1 MGNKDIAETESTS
14 IIQVIEKVA
23 TNPDVDVDKMEKLL
37 QMQERILDRNAE
49 TAFAAAMTNVQSLL
63 PTVLQNADNPQTHS
77 RYSNYEIISRTIK
90 PIYTKEGFS
99 LTFSEGESSKENYI
113 RINAIIRH
121 NQGHKESH
129 YLDMP
134 LDSAGI
140 KGNVNKTPTHATG
153 STYSYGRR
161 YLTCM
166 IFDVAT
172 GDDVDGNQ
180 PLTLISEDQ
189 LQEIVEL
196 IAAKGA
202 DKEGFLKFLKLDSL
216 DKLPASSFAG
226 AYAALKAKK

>member
-1 MGNKDIAETESTS
+1 MSNDIAEVGSTS

-49 TAFAAAMTNVQSLL
+49 TAFAAAMTKVQNEL
-63 PTVLQNADNPQTHS
+63 PTVLQNVSNQQTRS
-77 RYSNYEIISRTIK
+77 KYSNHEIISKTIK
-90 PIYTKEGFS
+90 PFYTKEGFS
-99 LTFSEGESSKENYI
+99 LTFSEGESTKENYI

-121 NQGHKESH
+121 SQGHKESH
-129 YLDMP
+129 HLDLP

-140 KGNVNKTPTHATG
+140 KGQVNKTPTHATG

-180 PLTLISEDQ
+180 PMPRISEDQ
-189 LQEIVEL
+189 LQEIIEL
-196 IAAKGA
+196 IATKGA
-202 DKEGFLKFLKLDSL
+202 DKAQFLKYLKLDSL
-216 DKLPASSFAG
+216 EQLPAASFDA
-226 AYAALKAKK
+226 ACAALRAKK